1 MRYFVRLVAI
11 LLTSVNLLLCSCSQY
26 SGAPSGFEAGV
37 TLTPELLEEI
47 SAKVFGT
54 DADTDAYI
62 TVDGDTEC
70 FRTKGSD
77 VYHLFRDCRYLKN
90 AKEIIEGTVADAEK
104 DGCERICSACKKQ
117 TVTDETD

>member
-1 MRYFVRLVAI
+1 MRYFIRLGAI
-11 LLTSVNLLLCSCSQY
+11 FFISVNLLMCSCSSY

-54 DADTDAYI
+54 DATTELDI
-62 TVDGDTEC
+62 TVDGNTEC
-70 FRTKGSD
+70 FRTEGSD
-77 VYHLFRDCRYLKN
+77 VYHFFRDCRYLKN
-90 AKEIIEGTVADAEK
+90 AKKIIEGTVADAEEN
-104 DGCERICSACKKQ
+104 GCERICSACKKQ